1 VKVRAVID
9 TNVIVSALIRPQ
21 GTAGILWRRLGE
33 GAFTAVF
40 SPGLID
46 EIAAVL
52 GHPRIRARYRTIPKD
67 LEDIAA
73 LFALRDDLVACQ
85 ERIRI
90 CRDPDD
96 DFLLETAVAGN
107 AGYLVSGNE
116 DLLAL
121 KKFRRTRIVR
131 PAAFLTMLE
140 KNRSMPLRDPID

>member
-1 VKVRAVID
+1 VKIRAVVD
-9 TNVIVSALIRPQ
+9 TNVILSALIRPQ
-21 GTAGILWRRLGE
+21 GTAGVLWRRLSE

-40 SPGLID
+40 SPELID

-52 GHPRIRARYRTIPKD
+52 GHPKIRAKYRTLPKD

-73 LFALRDDLVACQ
+73 LFALRGDLVTGE

-107 AGYLVSGNE
+107 ADYLVTGDE
-116 DLLAL
+116 DLLVL
-121 KKFRRTRIVR
+121 KKLRRTRIVR
-131 PAAFLTMLE
+131 PAAFLAILE
-140 KNRSMPLRDPID
+140 KTRSGK

>member
-1 VKVRAVID
+1 MNVRAVID

-21 GTAGILWRRLGE
+21 GTAGVLWRRLGE

-40 SPGLID
+40 SPELID

-52 GHPRIRARYRTIPKD
+52 GHPKIRAKYRTVPKD
-67 LEDIAA
+67 LADIAA
-73 LFALRDDLVACQ
+73 LFALRGDLVTCE

-96 DFLLETAVAGN
+96 DFLLETAVAGKAN
-107 AGYLVSGNE
+107 YIVSGDE

-121 KKFRRTRIVR
+121 KKFRRTGIVK
-131 PAAFLTMLE
+131 PASFLAILG
-140 KNRSMPLRDPID
+140 RSRSDR

>member
-1 VKVRAVID
+1 MKVRAVID

-21 GTAGILWRRLGE
+21 GTAGVLWRRFGE

-40 SPGLID
+40 SPELID

-52 GHPRIRARYRTIPKD
+52 GHSKIRAKYRTVPKD
-67 LEDIAA
+67 LVDIAA
-73 LFALRDDLVACQ
+73 LFALRGDLVTCE

-96 DFLLETAVAGN
+96 DFLLETAVSGN
-107 AGYLVSGNE
+107 ADYLVSGDE

-121 KKFRRTRIVR
+121 KKLRRTRIVR
-131 PAAFLTMLE
+131 PAAFLTILG
-140 KNRSMPLRDPID
+140 RSRSDK

>member
-1 VKVRAVID
+1 MKVRAVID

-21 GTAGILWRRLGE
+21 GTAGVLWRRLGE

-40 SPGLID
+40 SPELID

-52 GHPRIRARYRTIPKD
+52 GHPKIRAKYRTIPKD

-73 LFALRDDLVACQ
+73 LFALRGDLVTCE

-96 DFLLETAVAGN
+96 DFLLDTAVSGN
-107 AGYLVSGNE
+107 ADYLVTGNE
-116 DLLAL
+116 DLLTL
-121 KKFRRTRIVR
+121 KKFRRTRVVR
-131 PAAFLTMLE
+131 PAAFLAILG
-140 KNRSMPLRDPID
+140 KPRR

>member
-1 VKVRAVID
+1 VKVRAVVD

-21 GTAGILWRRLGE
+21 GTAGVFWRILGE

-40 SPGLID
+40 SPELID

-52 GHPRIRARYRTIPKD
+52 GHSKIRTKYRTNPKD

-73 LFALRDDLVACQ
+73 LFALRGDLVTCE

-96 DFLLETAVAGN
+96 DFLLEIA
-107 AGYLVSGNE
+107 VSGNADYLVTGDE

-131 PAAFLTMLE
+131 LSAFLAILG
-140 KNRSMPLRDPID
+140 RSRSGE